1 MLSTSF
7 ASSGSEF
14 QAEIVEGKK
23 ECWYREVLV
32 RATSKW
38 DELRDDLADCSP
50 TNCGDSEDQYS
61 GLRPL
66 TIYGQIGSM

>member
-23 ECWYREVLV
+23 EFRYKAVLE
-32 RATSKW
+32 RTPSKL
-38 DELRDDLADCSP
+38 DQLRNDLVDRSP
-50 TNCGDSEDQYS
+50 TDNWVSED
-61 GLRPL
+61 
-66 TIYGQIGSM
+66 